1 MIIYFILYPVGEE
14 PPDFFVLTKTDK
26 FNRVWVS
33 VYYFSVSF
41 SIYIVMEKRD
51 ALIKL
56 FDIAK
61 QFNLNPEDIVNGLL
75 DEKLIDRKKLI
86 AIAKEKVSFFSAMK
100 VNGGSERYQKKKVG
114 MFYYA
119 EDKSFSDE
127 LIPNKTVSGV
137 VGYVGKSG
145 LHGLVVLLHQCKLPW
160 SSDGLI
166 VGMPDLCGHSNT
178 RVILQKALEKNKK
191 AEAAQ
196 YCAEYTFD
204 GVKSGKA
211 FLACQNEMN
220 LIFSY
225 QAQINKNLA
234 LIKGADLLD
243 KPFYWT
249 SSEHSSETACYQ
261 NFSYGGRGYYS
272 KYNVNYFALPVI
284 EF

>member
-1 MIIYFILYPVGEE
+1 
-14 PPDFFVLTKTDK
+14 
-26 FNRVWVS
+26 
-33 VYYFSVSF
+33 
-41 SIYIVMEKRD
+41 MEKRD

-61 QFNLNPEDIVNGLL
+61 QFNLNPEDIVRGLL
-75 DEKLIDRKKLI
+75 EEKLIDRKKLI
-86 AIAKEKVSFFSAMK
+86 AIAKMKVSFFSAMK
-100 VNGGSERYQKKKVG
+100 VNGGSERYLKKKVG

-137 VGYVGKSG
+137 VGYVGKSC
-145 LHGLVVLLHQCKLPW
+145 LHGLVALLHQRRLPW

-166 VGMPDLCGHSNT
+166 VGMYDLCGYSNT
-178 RVILQKALEKNKK
+178 RVILQTAKGKNKK

-204 GVKSGKA
+204 NVKPGEA
-211 FLACQNEMN
+211 FLASQNEMN
-220 LIFSY
+220 LIFCSRT
-225 QAQINKNLA
+225 QINKSLA
-234 LIKGADLLD
+234 LIEGADLLD

-249 SSEHSSETACYQ
+249 SSEYSSETASYQ

>member
-1 MIIYFILYPVGEE
+1 
-14 PPDFFVLTKTDK
+14 
-26 FNRVWVS
+26 
-33 VYYFSVSF
+33 
-41 SIYIVMEKRD
+41 MEKRD

-211 FLACQNEMN
+211 FLAFQNEMN

-234 LIKGADLLD
+234 LIKGADLLN

-249 SSEHSSETACYQ
+249 SSEASPETACYQ

-272 KYNVNYFALPVI
+272 KYNVNYFVLPVI